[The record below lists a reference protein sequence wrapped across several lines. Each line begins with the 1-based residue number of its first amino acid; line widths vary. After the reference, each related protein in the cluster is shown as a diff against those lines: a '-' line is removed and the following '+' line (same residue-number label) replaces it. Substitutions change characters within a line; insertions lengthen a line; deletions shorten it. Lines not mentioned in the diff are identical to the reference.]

1 MITIRIQHGLLAY
14 FVALVV
20 LGLAFASG
28 PSPTP
33 PSEPPTTLDRGAQG
47 PRKPGGPIYPA
58 QDIRVRFSHRV
69 HLAEGM
75 QCGQCHTRI
84 TSSKVSAQNDLPT
97 GEACDGC
104 HGDQHPQTALTA
116 DDRHCADCHTHV
128 RDQKV
133 TATSQLDPPN
143 LKFSHAAHLDRGAD
157 CASCHG
163 DFSTVGLATIRHLPT
178 EATCLSCHDGK
189 QASQRCTTCHA
200 SGSDGR
206 LLTTIG
212 DDPVADEL
220 IPRGSSAWGAD
231 HDLAF
236 VQDHAG
242 IAKAN
247 PELCATCH
255 DESSCQ
261 DCHAGPI
268 RPLRLHAADYLNGHA
283 VDARAATQDCSSC
296 HSLQVE
302 CRGCHTRIGVTESE
316 EEGSFGVGS
325 PLRFHPDDWAGP
337 PGGLQG
343 HAMAAQRNIATCT
356 SCHGED
362 TCLACHATTEAASPG
377 LDVSPHGAGF
387 ANSKRCS
394 SLESHNRRVCL
405 KCHAPGDMALDCL

>member
-1 MITIRIQHGLLAY
+1 MSARAGGLALLFGSLA
-14 FVALVV
+14 L
-20 LGLAFASG
+20 LGLAASERASATPK
-28 PSPTP
+28 PSAPH
-33 PSEPPTTLDRGAQG
+33 EPPTTLDRGAQG

-69 HLAEGM
+69 HLSEGM
-75 QCGQCHTRI
+75 QCVQCHTRI

-97 GEACDGC
+97 GEACDAC
-104 HGDQHPQTALTA
+104 HGDQHPQRAETS
-116 DDRHCADCHTHV
+116 RHCADCHTHV
-128 RDQKV
+128 EEQRV
-133 TATSQLDPPN
+133 TATSSISAPTLE
-143 LKFSHAAHLDRGAD
+143 FSHAAHLDRGAACSD
-157 CASCHG
+157 CHG
-163 DFSTVGLATIRHLPT
+163 DFSEVGLATIRHLPR
-178 EATCLSCHDGK
+178 EADCMSCHDGK
-189 QASQRCTTCHA
+189 QASQRCSTCHP

-206 LLTTIG
+206 LLTAIG
-212 DDPVADEL
+212 DDPVADAL
-220 IPRGSSAWGAD
+220 IPRGSSAWGAE

-268 RPLRLHAADYLNGHA
+268 RPLRLHAADYVNGHA

-296 HSLQVE
+296 HSLQVD
-302 CRGCHTRIGVTESE
+302 CRGCHTRIGVSDSDD
-316 EEGSFGVGS
+316 EGQFGVGS
-325 PLRFHPDDWAGP
+325 SLRFHPDDWAGP
-337 PGGLQG
+337 PGSLQG

-377 LDVSPHGAGF
+377 LDVSPHGPGF
-387 ANSKRCS
+387 ANSKRCTT
-394 SLESHNRRVCL
+394 LEAHNHRVCL
-405 KCHAPGDMALDCL
+405 KCHAPGDIALDCR

>member
-1 MITIRIQHGLLAY
+1 MSARAGGLALLFGSLA
-14 FVALVV
+14 L
-20 LGLAFASG
+20 LGLAASERASATPK
-28 PSPTP
+28 PSAPH
-33 PSEPPTTLDRGAQG
+33 EPPTTLDRGAQG

-69 HLAEGM
+69 HLSEGM
-75 QCGQCHTRI
+75 QCVQCHTRI

-104 HGDQHPQTALTA
+104 HGDQHPQTAETS
-116 DDRHCADCHTHV
+116 RHCADCHPHV
-128 RDQKV
+128 QELRV
-133 TATSQLDPPN
+133 TATSSISAPTLE
-143 LKFSHAAHLDRGAD
+143 FSHAAHLDRGAACSD
-157 CASCHG
+157 CHG
-163 DFSTVGLATIRHLPT
+163 DFSEVGLATIRHLPR
-178 EATCLSCHDGK
+178 EADCMSCHDGK
-189 QASQRCTTCHA
+189 QASQRCSTCHP

-206 LLTTIG
+206 LLTAIG
-212 DDPVADEL
+212 DDPVADAL
-220 IPRGSSAWGAD
+220 IPRGSSAWGAE

-242 IAKAN
+242 VAKSN

-268 RPLRLHAADYLNGHA
+268 RPLRLHAADYVNGHA

-296 HSLQVE
+296 HSLQVD
-302 CRGCHTRIGVTESE
+302 CRGCHTRIGVSDSDD
-316 EEGSFGVGS
+316 EGQFGVGS
-325 PLRFHPDDWAGP
+325 SLRFHPDDWAGP
-337 PGGLQG
+337 PGSLQG

-377 LDVSPHGAGF
+377 LDVSPHGPGF
-387 ANSKRCS
+387 ANSKRCTT
-394 SLESHNRRVCL
+394 LEAHNHRVCL
-405 KCHAPGDMALDCL
+405 KCHAPGDIALDCR

>member
-1 MITIRIQHGLLAY
+1 MSARAGLALLFGSLA
-14 FVALVV
+14 L
-20 LGLAFASG
+20 LGLAASERASATPK
-28 PSPTP
+28 PSAPH
-33 PSEPPTTLDRGAQG
+33 EPPTTLDRGAQG

-69 HLAEGM
+69 HLSEGM
-75 QCGQCHTRI
+75 QCVQCHTRI

-104 HGDQHPQTALTA
+104 HGDQHPQTAETS
-116 DDRHCADCHTHV
+116 RHCADCHTHV
-128 RDQKV
+128 QEQRV
-133 TATSQLDPPN
+133 TATSSISAPTLE
-143 LKFSHAAHLDRGAD
+143 FSHAAHLARGAACSD
-157 CASCHG
+157 CHG
-163 DFSTVGLATIRHLPT
+163 DFSEVGLATIRHLPR
-178 EATCLSCHDGK
+178 EADCMSCHDGK
-189 QASQRCTTCHA
+189 QASQRCSTCHP

-206 LLTTIG
+206 LLTAIG
-212 DDPVADEL
+212 DDPVADAL
-220 IPRGSSAWGAD
+220 IPRGSSAWGAE

-242 IAKAN
+242 VAKSN

-268 RPLRLHAADYLNGHA
+268 RPLRLHAADYVNGHA

-296 HSLQVE
+296 HSLQVD
-302 CRGCHTRIGVTESE
+302 CRGCHTRIGVSDSDD
-316 EEGSFGVGS
+316 EGQFGVGS
-325 PLRFHPDDWAGP
+325 SLRFHPDDWAGP
-337 PGGLQG
+337 PGSLQG

-377 LDVSPHGAGF
+377 LDVSPHGPGF
-387 ANSKRCS
+387 ANSKRCTT
-394 SLESHNRRVCL
+394 LEAHNHRVCL
-405 KCHAPGDMALDCL
+405 KCHAPGDIALDCR